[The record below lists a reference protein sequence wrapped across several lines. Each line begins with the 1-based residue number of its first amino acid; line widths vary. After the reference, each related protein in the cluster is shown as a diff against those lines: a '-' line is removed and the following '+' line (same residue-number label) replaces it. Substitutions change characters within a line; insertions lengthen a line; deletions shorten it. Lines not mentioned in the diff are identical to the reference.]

1 MRSLLDIPSNGIIDE
16 NIPGIYEPQYVYR
29 ENTISEVML
38 DDRDMA
44 IWKILVDK
52 GMQNAFH
59 GLSELLNHTITL
71 DTLQIEQMPVND
83 VLLLSGTPDSNGVGV
98 YMSIDDYI
106 DAQLLLT
113 YTPEVAYRFI
123 DIMLKLPPGTTNV
136 LGDIEWHALKD
147 IGNIT
152 GSYFLNTLADNT
164 GLMFLPSPPEVV
176 VDSIYS
182 IMRIPMT
189 SITMSN
195 KDALLVKAS
204 FSSENQELRGTFLA
218 LPTTDVIKA
227 VTKRIDFN

>member
-1 MRSLLDIPSNGIIDE
+1 MKSLLDIPSNVIVDE

-29 ENTISEVML
+29 ESNVSEVTL
-38 DDRDMA
+38 DDRDME

-59 GLSELLNHTITL
+59 GLSELLNRTITL
-71 DTLQIEQMPVND
+71 NTLRIEQMPVND
-83 VLLLSGTPDSNGVGV
+83 VLLFSGTPDSNGVGV

-106 DAQLLLT
+106 DAQLMLI
-113 YTPEVAYRFI
+113 YTPDVAFRFI

-136 LGDIEWHALKD
+136 LRDIEWHALKD
-147 IGNIT
+147 IGNVT

-189 SITMSN
+189 SVTMSN
-195 KDALLVKAS
+195 RNALLVKAS
-204 FSSENQELRGTFLA
+204 FSSENQELEGTFLA

-227 VTKRIDFN
+227 VTKRIDVN